1 MKGTSIYDGFIE
13 PICAANTRFPEFM
26 FMPAITLI
34 LNYLALKVT
43 IKSKPKLIPSI
54 WMVAVGKKGRVIKS
68 SCVNDAIEYLNTVGI
83 IGQGNGARNAEG
95 KSLIWTAGSTEG
107 LGMEMARTN
116 CKNAVLF
123 YDELGVMTSK
133 VKIEASSMAKHLMT
147 MYESGQFS
155 NTIKA
160 RKENFDFPPGSY
172 CASIIACNAEKTFL
186 SNMGPILKAGEGM
199 DERWFYLYQPDP
211 KTWPV
216 NKDYVFV
223 NTVVGAQETKKRIEK
238 AVQQGVFEI
247 EDFFGLLDKMAAVNN
262 RMGVRVAKLALYF
275 AVDLGKTEI
284 DDDCLE
290 RAAAVAQYDLAVK
303 HYLQVPE
310 GVTME
315 GQLQSE
321 IINFL
326 VRNAGRVTLTE
337 LNRRMHPERYG
348 TSLWNKVYQGLLH
361 GRWTMEQGTGKKHD
375 PKSLVLLRVP
385 EEDD

>member
-1 MKGTSIYDGFIE
+1 
-13 PICAANTRFPEFM
+13 
-26 FMPAITLI
+26 
-34 LNYLALKVT
+34 
-43 IKSKPKLIPSI
+43 
-54 WMVAVGKKGRVIKS
+54 
-68 SCVNDAIEYLNTVGI
+68 
-83 IGQGNGARNAEG
+83 
-95 KSLIWTAGSTEG
+95 
-107 LGMEMARTN
+107 
-116 CKNAVLF
+116 
-123 YDELGVMTSK
+123 MTSK

-262 RMGVRVAKLALYF
+262 RIDVYKRQARNDLGMKPAVALVPVLFRSYPF
-275 AVDLGKTEI
+275 AVFQVVRADLR
-284 DDDCLE
+284 L
-290 RAAAVAQYDLAVK
+290 VK
-303 HYLQVPE
+303 L
-310 GVTME
+310 
-315 GQLQSE
+315 
-321 IINFL
+321 FL
-326 VRNAGRVTLTE
+326 FSGDAG
-337 LNRRMHPERYG
+337 H
-348 TSLWNKVYQGLLH
+348 
-361 GRWTMEQGTGKKHD
+361 
-375 PKSLVLLRVP
+375 
-385 EEDD
+385 